1 MSANH
6 IHSSHLAQKAHYQST
21 GPQRLDPTSI
31 STSNHIPGGSL
42 PGPGNHNAHSHLTVG
57 QTVTI
62 QHSQF
67 ASDGILPSINT
78 LRQNPSVS
86 QSVAEVMATYE
97 NQAKQE
103 AALGKGHQTKK
114 SGRFNTTDT
123 ITSEPK
129 LRWPN
134 EGYHGVNG
142 RKRIVYN
149 DLSLP
154 EWAVGQL
161 SNIYQI
167 HDPTTVKRA
176 LLQTI
181 MALKD
186 ATSLPWPA
194 VHSAYANSIHDI
206 EQGVL
211 TWDNHTQWSLNRL
224 SASQIAMANANIAT
238 HQENL

>member
-6 IHSSHLAQKAHYQST
+6 IHSSHLAQKAHHQST
-21 GPQRLDPTSI
+21 GPLRSDPTSG
-31 STSNHIPGGSL
+31 STSNHIPCGSL
-42 PGPGNHNAHSHLTVG
+42 PGPSNHN
-57 QTVTI
+57 
-62 QHSQF
+62 SQF

-78 LRQNPSVS
+78 LGQNPSVL

-103 AALGKGHQTKK
+103 AALGKGHQTKI

-123 ITSEPK
+123 ITSVLE

-134 EGYHGVNG
+134 EGYHLVNG
-142 RKRIVYN
+142 RKRIVY
-149 DLSLP
+149 DELSLP

-167 HDPTTVKRA
+167 HDPTTMKRA

-186 ATSLPWPA
+186 TTSLPWPA
-194 VHSAYANSIHDI
+194 VRSVYAK
-206 EQGVL
+206 
-211 TWDNHTQWSLNRL
+211 
-224 SASQIAMANANIAT
+224 AMGSY
-238 HQENL
+238 